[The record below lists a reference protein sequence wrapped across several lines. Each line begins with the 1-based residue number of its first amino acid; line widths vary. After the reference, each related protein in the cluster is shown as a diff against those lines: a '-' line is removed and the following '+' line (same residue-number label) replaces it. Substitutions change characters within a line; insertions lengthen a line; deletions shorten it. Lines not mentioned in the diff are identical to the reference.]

1 MNSIQKAFMSN
12 CCERCGRT
20 LDFSKDKYCPYC
32 GHPNFNYHPAT
43 GVSHSSS
50 KTTKRKKEDNT
61 STCCILIAVFFI
73 IAYIYSFFVSG

>member
-50 KTTKRKKEDNT
+50 KTTKRKKLKQQNAKNRI
-61 STCCILIAVFFI
+61 ILLLAVF
-73 IAYIYSFFVSG
+73 